1 MGLLGKEHKNVWQKK
16 KKKRGT
22 LRKRGGAACMVM
34 VSADTN
40 EFGKSLTNF
49 ALIIV

>member
-16 KKKRGT
+16 EERFAN
-22 LRKRGGAACMVM
+22 RAGAACMVM
-34 VSADTN
+34 MSADTN